1 MRKKAEEIREAFEAK
16 GAEAEEH
23 MGKLA
28 GYIEKCAMAPEVIH
42 ALIEE
47 TFGADKF
54 HPELAEVEG
63 MTSGEYAK
71 LYRQMSDA
79 IAENPEKYE
88 HHAKQVGMS
97 PDELSALFAQ
107 IEGTV
112 DKYPEIWESQE
123 RAHLLSPKNL
133 EILVDVFKK

>member
-1 MRKKAEEIREAFEAK
+1 MKQKIEEIRKAYEAK
-16 GAEAEEH
+16 GAEATEH
-23 MGKLA
+23 FGKLA
-28 GYIEKCAMAPEVIH
+28 GYIEKCAMAPDAIN

-47 TFGADKF
+47 TFGADRL
-54 HPELAEVEG
+54 HPELANVEE

-71 LYRQMSDA
+71 MYRQMSDA
-79 IAENPEKYE
+79 IAEAPEKYE
-88 HHAKQVGMS
+88 DHAKQIGMS
-97 PDELSALFAQ
+97 PEELSTLFAH